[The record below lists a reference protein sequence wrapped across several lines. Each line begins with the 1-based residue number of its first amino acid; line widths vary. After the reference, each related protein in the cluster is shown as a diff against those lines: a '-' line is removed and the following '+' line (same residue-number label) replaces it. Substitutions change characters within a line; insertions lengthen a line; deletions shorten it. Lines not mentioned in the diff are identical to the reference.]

1 MANKGFYT
9 IGVDVN
15 SDVVAAINSGMA
27 PVFEPN
33 SQAYIEQS
41 KGRLRATTNH
51 REAVVGSDVSFVIL
65 PTPSAKTDG
74 CFTNKYVLDT
84 IEAIGAALR
93 DKDDYHLV
101 AIVSTVMPGATGGPI
116 KTTLERSS
124 SRRVG
129 DTVGLCSIPDS
140 LGWQRHSRHA
150 AARCHSDRRIGSAR
164 GGHAAIIAPAGQRSP
179 GAAHDLHQRE
189 RCKIAINTYPTTK
202 ISYANMLAALCDHLP
217 GADADEV
224 LEGVGSDTRVVP
236 NTLREPP
243 AMAAPASRA
252 TIRRSP
258 PWGAGS
264 A

>member
-1 MANKGFYT
+1 MASWKSEPGALPRLSVFGLGKYGSPFAAVVANKGFYT

-27 PVFEPN
+27 PVLEPN
-33 SQAYIEQS
+33 LQAYIEQS

-65 PTPSAKTDG
+65 PTPSETDG

-129 DTVGLCSIPDS
+129 DTVGLCYNPGFSS
-140 LGWQRHSRHA
+140 
-150 AARCHSDRRIGSAR
+150 GSA
-164 GGHAAIIAPAGQRSP
+164 ASFATCCSP
-179 GAAHDLHQRE
+179 
-189 RCKIAINTYPTTK
+189 T
-202 ISYANMLAALCDHLP
+202 SF
-217 GADADEV
+217 
-224 LEGVGSDTRVVP
+224 
-236 NTLREPP
+236 
-243 AMAAPASRA
+243 
-252 TIRRSP
+252 
-258 PWGAGS
+258 
-264 A
+264 